1 MAFFMGLKKGGLPSS
16 DARKKEKYTEICVT
30 WSFSLWWAQR
40 EATFFFKECLVLS
53 CLGSLFFLLLSSTLL
68 LWPLLL
74 IYEAKRRSK
83 MARAAGSS
91 VVSCEARSTASSS
104 VSPCVSA

>member
-40 EATFFFKECLVLS
+40 EATFFLKNVWSFLV
-53 CLGSLFFLLLSSTLL
+53 
-68 LWPLLL
+68 
-74 IYEAKRRSK
+74 
-83 MARAAGSS
+83 
-91 VVSCEARSTASSS
+91 
-104 VSPCVSA
+104 